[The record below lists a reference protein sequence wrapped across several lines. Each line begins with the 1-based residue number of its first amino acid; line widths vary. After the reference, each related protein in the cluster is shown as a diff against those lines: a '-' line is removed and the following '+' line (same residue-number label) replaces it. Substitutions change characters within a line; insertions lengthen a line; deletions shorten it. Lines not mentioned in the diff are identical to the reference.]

1 MDKPSVIPFVPR
13 FGKNGRS
20 GGGHSAGG
28 RGGRGKERA
37 SRLRGFGNRLAVQA
51 GQAFASLRWPLLM
64 LAAGFLFGR
73 AVMLGGLMPF
83 AAAFF
88 AVALHARRE
97 WTVWAALAVI
107 AGSFWSAQP
116 APLTICVEL
125 AVIYLLHRG
134 LEAYAR
140 SDLTYAPVVSFTA
153 VLLVRLFD
161 AVTGR
166 PDEWLPYALAFL
178 EAGLALALTLLLAH
192 ALPLLLPKRKERR
205 MFHEEWIGVVILA
218 ASMVTGLAGW
228 SVYGVDLALAAALYV
243 VLLCA
248 MTGGPALGTAAG
260 VVAGIVLTLSDLDA
274 ATRIGM
280 LAFGGLMA
288 GLLRTA
294 GKWAAIFGLMLG
306 TAVLAIYED
315 NPPATMDA
323 VRTALAASALLLA
336 TPRSLLGKLARL
348 VPGTTDYARRQH
360 EYAQKVR
367 DLTAERVERFA
378 AVFRQLSRAFRQM
391 TQAGEAV
398 RETEIVDLIAH
409 EVHDRVCSGCPR
421 KQRCWDKQ
429 FARTYQLLS
438 EMTEKLDED
447 PAFSEVRIPPSWSR
461 QCIKAPQM
469 LEEVRRR
476 YDLHRYHLHWR
487 RQLKDNSLLVADQ
500 LSGVSRV
507 MDDLV
512 KEIRREGQAMGRQE
526 DQIREALDSLGLAIY
541 GVDVISLEE
550 GNVEIEIVHSFRPGF
565 DEARKLIA
573 PLLSGILGETV
584 TVRAERPGEPAKH
597 LTTVVFA
604 SAKAYEVETGV
615 ASAAK
620 DGGLLSGDCFTTIE
634 LGNGK
639 FAVALSD
646 GMGNGARA
654 WMESSAALTMLE
666 QLLKSGIDERLAVKS
681 VNSMLLLRSPDEM
694 FATIDL
700 ALIDLHSAQANLL
713 KIGSMPSFI
722 KRGREVLPVSANNL
736 PAGILHDIEF
746 DQLQIQLMPGD
757 TLVMVTDGVM
767 DAAAHTVNKEQW
779 MKRLLLDL
787 DPGDPQ
793 ELAERLLDAAMR
805 QSAGAIRDDMTVVV
819 ARITK
824 YQPEWAAL
832 RWPGTSRLERP
843 KTVS

>member
-13 FGKNGRS
+13 FEKNEKNGS
-20 GGGHSAGG
+20 GRAGDGRRRKAISA
-28 RGGRGKERA
+28 A
-37 SRLRGFGNRLAVQA
+37 RLRTFGDRLSDRT
-51 GQAFASLRWPLLM
+51 GQALKVIRWPLILF
-64 LAAGFLFGR
+64 AAGFLFGR
-73 AVMLGGLMPF
+73 AVMLGGLAPF

-88 AVALHARRE
+88 AVALHTRRE
-97 WTVWAALAVI
+97 WTVWVALAVI

-116 APLTICVEL
+116 EPLVIFAEL
-125 AVIYLLHRG
+125 AIIYLLHRG

-140 SDLTYAPVVSFTA
+140 ADLTYAPVVAFSA
-153 VLLVRLFD
+153 VLMVRLFD
-161 AVTGR
+161 AITNR
-166 PDEWLPYALAFL
+166 PDEWLPYALAAL

-192 ALPLLLPKRKERR
+192 ALPLLMPQRRERR
-205 MFHEEWIGVVILA
+205 LFHEEWIGVVILA
-218 ASMVTGLAGW
+218 ASLVTGLAGW

-243 VLLCA
+243 VLLFA

-260 VVAGIVLTLSDLDA
+260 VVAGIVLTLSDLEA
-274 ATRIGM
+274 AARIGM

-288 GLLRTA
+288 GLLRPA

-306 TAVLAIYED
+306 TAVLAIYEN

-323 VRTALAASALLLA
+323 VRTALAASALLLV
-336 TPRSLLGKLARL
+336 TPRAMLGRLARI
-348 VPGTTDYARRQH
+348 VPGTTDYARRQQ

-391 TQAGEAV
+391 TQAGDAV
-398 RETEIVDLIAH
+398 RETETVDHIAH
-409 EVHDRVCSGCPR
+409 EVHDRVCAGCPR
-421 KQRCWDKQ
+421 KQLCWDKQ
-429 FARTYQLLS
+429 FTRTYQLLS
-438 EMTEKLDED
+438 EMTGKLEEN
-447 PAFSEVRIPPSWSR
+447 PAFSDVHIPPAWSR
-461 QCIKAPQM
+461 QCIKVTQV
-469 LEEVRRR
+469 LDEVRRR
-476 YDLHRYHLHWR
+476 YDLYRFHQQWR

-512 KEIRREGQAMGRQE
+512 REIRREGQAMGRQE
-526 DQIREALDSLGLAIY
+526 EQIREALDSLGLAIY
-541 GVDVISLEE
+541 SVDVISLEE

-584 TVRAERPGEPAKH
+584 TVRSERTGEPAKH

-604 SAKAYEVETGV
+604 SAKSYEVETGV

-634 LGNGK
+634 LGSGK

-681 VNSMLLLRSPDEM
+681 VNSVLLLRSPDEM

-767 DAAAHTVNKEQW
+767 DAASHTVNKEQW

-787 DPGDPQ
+787 DTDNPQ

-805 QSAGAIRDDMTVVV
+805 QSGGTIRDDMTVVV

-832 RWPGTSRLERP
+832 RWPGVSRLERP